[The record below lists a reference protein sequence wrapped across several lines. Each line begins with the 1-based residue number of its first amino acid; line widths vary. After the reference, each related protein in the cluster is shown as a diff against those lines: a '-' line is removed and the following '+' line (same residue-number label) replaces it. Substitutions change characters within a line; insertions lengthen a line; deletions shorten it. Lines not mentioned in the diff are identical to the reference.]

1 MEFSV
6 AELIAIGALILNL
19 IIYFSR
25 VPTRKDLSD
34 LRTELRNEIGGLRS
48 EIGDVRNELRNE
60 IGGLRSEIGDLRT
73 ELRSEIGELRS
84 EIGDVRNEL
93 RNEITESRSEM
104 NVRFS
109 KLDEAFTNH
118 LMFMHSDSRQ
128 TPTQGEDK

>member
-34 LRTELRNEIGGLRS
+34 LRTELRNEIGELRSEIGGLRN

-60 IGGLRSEIGDLRT
+60 IR
-73 ELRSEIGELRS
+73 
-84 EIGDVRNEL
+84 DV
-93 RNEITESRSEM
+93 RNEITESRNEM

-109 KLDEAFTNH
+109 KLDESFTNH
-118 LMFMHSDSRQ
+118 LMFMHGEFRQ
-128 TPTQGEDK
+128 PPTQGEDK